1 MLEQGNHRGKRMA
14 NRTAK
19 PRLGT
24 NSSPMGTRKARTSA
38 RTPLKKPR
46 RSQAERSETTR
57 KKLIEAALALLRERG
72 YGGLRSNEVSDRAGV
87 SRGAQLHHFPT
98 KYELILAT
106 LRYLN
111 EQMLVE
117 SRRRAVAA
125 RHSTDPIVDAIDDA
139 KDFFFS
145 DYFFVSLAIAMGDAR
160 DEDLMRHTV
169 PMSRDA
175 RFAVEKMWLE
185 TLVRR
190 GIPRRLASDILQ
202 WTLSIVRGLAVRTL
216 IDNAPR
222 KFEELLRRWR
232 SMVSLII
239 EHELRQAAMQGPKAK

>member
-1 MLEQGNHRGKRMA
+1 MATGK
-14 NRTAK
+14 AK

-24 NSSPMGTRKARTSA
+24 DTTASSKRASRTSA
-38 RTPLKKPR
+38 RALLKRPR
-46 RSQAERSETTR
+46 RTQAERSETTR
-57 KKLIEAALALLRERG
+57 KKLIEAALVLLRERG

-106 LRYLN
+106 LQYLN

-117 SRRRAVAA
+117 SRRRAAA
-125 RHSTDPIVDAIDDA
+125 AQHSADPIADAIEDA
-139 KDFFFS
+139 KDFFFN
-145 DYFFVSLAIAMGDAR
+145 DYFFVSLAITMGDAR

-185 TLVRR
+185 TLVTH

-202 WTLSIVRGLAVRTL
+202 LTLSIVRGLAVRTV
-216 IDNAPR
+216 IDNEPR
-222 KFEELLRRWR
+222 RFEELLRRWR
-232 SMVSLII
+232 SMVSLFI
-239 EHELRQAAMQGPKAK
+239 EHELTQESPTREPKSR